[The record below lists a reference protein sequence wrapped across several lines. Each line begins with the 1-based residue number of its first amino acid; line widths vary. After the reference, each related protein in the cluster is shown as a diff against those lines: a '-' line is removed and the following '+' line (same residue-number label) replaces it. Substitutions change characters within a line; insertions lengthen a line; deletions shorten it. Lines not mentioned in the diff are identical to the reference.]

1 MGVTSSVASSKIKT
15 TNEIISSIKS
25 KNSNRCS
32 SSSANSQFMKFGKI
46 TSKGC
51 QVNLTDIKQN
61 MNLKTDFSCKVSQIN
76 NKENKTAFK
85 NAIDTTVDAVTNGG
99 FGVSTTVVNQLKET
113 ANRLKESSEF
123 ENNSICEEKRVNDQ
137 IMSTDDINL
146 ECTDAQIAAGLAV
159 INISNFEQKLLSD
172 AKIKCETDQKNSNS
186 LMAQFDNLVKEATKI
201 ETSGFLSDMMSYM
214 KWIVV
219 AIVVIALISG
229 VVYYGY
235 YYANNNSSSSQESSN
250 EEYQNVS
257 DVAEETPPT
266 TVVDGKG
273 RRKLFSKKN
282 KK

>member
-1 MGVTSSVASSKIKT
+1 MGVTSSVANSKIKT

-32 SSSANSQFMKFGKI
+32 SSSANSQIMKFGKI
-46 TSKGC
+46 ISKGC
-51 QVNLTDIKQN
+51 QVNLSDIKQN

-76 NKENKTAFK
+76 NKENKAAFD

-123 ENNSICEEKRVNDQ
+123 ENNSTCEEKRVNDQ
-137 IMSTDDINL
+137 IMTTDDIIL
-146 ECTDAQIAAGLAV
+146 ECTDAQIAAGLGV

-186 LMAQFDNLVKEATKI
+186 LMAKFDNLVKEATKI
-201 ETSGFLSDMMSYM
+201 ETSGFLSD
-214 KWIVV
+214 
-219 AIVVIALISG
+219 LISNWVLILIVAFCIMAAAG
-229 VVYYGY
+229 ILYYLYKNKQENSNNEEFQNVY
-235 YYANNNSSSSQESSN
+235 NVDESPPNNSN
-250 EEYQNVS
+250 
-257 DVAEETPPT
+257 AM
-266 TVVDGKG
+266 DGKW
-273 RRKLFSKKN
+273 RRKRFSKKN